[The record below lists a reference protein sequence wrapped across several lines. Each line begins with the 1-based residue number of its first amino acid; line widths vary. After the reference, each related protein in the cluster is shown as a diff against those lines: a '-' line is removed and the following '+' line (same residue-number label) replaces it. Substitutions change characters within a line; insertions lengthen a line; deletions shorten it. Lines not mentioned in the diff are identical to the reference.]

1 MAQQRELLC
10 KLLDIYGM
18 ALSSRC
24 RDVLEYYY
32 ADDLSLAEISENM
45 GITRQGVHDAIRR
58 GEAELPA
65 RKEEV
70 HHAME
75 DVVVAH
81 LVKLLEWASVVALPY
96 DKRNLNLLLWRHRGC
111 NHTVHIDITLAKTLA
126 VVRNINHS
134 TISILYRAQNF
145 DYRV

>member
-32 ADDLSLAEISENM
+32 ADALSLAEISENM

-58 GEAELPA
+58 GEAELLA
-65 RKEEV
+65 FS
-70 HHAME
+70 A
-75 DVVVAH
+75 
-81 LVKLLEWASVVALPY
+81 KLLTYECGIRFLTDY
-96 DKRNLNLLLWRHRGC
+96 LNGDTYFKIHRENHNLDRAR
-111 NHTVHIDITLAKTLA
+111 TQFTLVRRMEEKWDEMMEIIAK
-126 VVRNINHS
+126 IG
-134 TISILYRAQNF
+134 
-145 DYRV
+145 

>member
-1 MAQQRELLC
+1 MCIIDACKAKNFTGVLFKEDGGMAQQRELLC

-58 GEAELPA
+58 GEAELLA
-65 RKEEV
+65 LEKALGFGAKTE
-70 HHAME
+70 
-75 DVVVAH
+75 
-81 LVKLLEWASVVALPY
+81 KLLALAGRMEKAGQECAAY
-96 DKRNLNLLLWRHRGC
+96 GAELS
-111 NHTVHIDITLAKTLA
+111 A
-126 VVRNINHS
+126 VLTDN
-134 TISILYRAQNF
+134 
-145 DYRV
+145 D

>member
-32 ADDLSLAEISENM
+32 DDDLSLGEISENM

-58 GEAELPA
+58 GEAELLTLEKA
-65 RKEEV
+65 LGFCTKTE
-70 HHAME
+70 
-75 DVVVAH
+75 
-81 LVKLLEWASVVALPY
+81 KLLS
-96 DKRNLNLLLWRHRGC
+96 
-111 NHTVHIDITLAKTLA
+111 LAKRMENAGQECGAYSAELSA
-126 VVRNINHS
+126 
-134 TISILYRAQNF
+134 ILTDN
-145 DYRV
+145 D